1 VTALFCANSLTSE
14 AFYQRRNSVRER
26 VRRYELMIII
36 SPLHSDEESA
46 TTIMNRVQEAVEAAN
61 GAVLSVQYGAPW
73 GRRKF
78 AYPIRA
84 YAGGE
89 SSRRVFNEGFYVL
102 MNLTLPTSQVAGI
115 ERTIKLID
123 PILRYLLI
131 LVEGEPQLHVEMD
144 GHSEGELDE
153 EEELDE
159 DELDEDELDEDELDE
174 DELDED
180 ELDEDELD
188 EDDTRPAR
196 G

>member
-1 VTALFCANSLTSE
+1 
-14 AFYQRRNSVRER
+14 VRER

-46 TTIMNRVQEAVEAAN
+46 TTIINRVQEAVEAAN
-61 GAVLSVQYGAPW
+61 GEVLSVQHGAPW

-102 MNLTLPTSQVAGI
+102 MNIALPTSQVAGI

-123 PILRYLLI
+123 PILRYLLV
-131 LVEGEPQLHVEMD
+131 LVEGQPQLNIEVD
-144 GHSEGELDE
+144 GRGESRDEAGFDEDLDDE
-153 EEELDE
+153 DLDE
-159 DELDEDELDEDELDE
+159 DEEEFDEDLDEDEEEFDEDLDEDEEESDKNLDE
-174 DELDED
+174 DEPV
-180 ELDEDELD
+180 
-188 EDDTRPAR
+188 DTTRAAR
-196 G
+196 EQS